1 MKQQQPILGFLF
13 ALITAIAWGTLPI
26 ALQKVVAVMDT
37 QTIVWFR
44 FLVASVAL
52 FLLLAIS
59 KKLPGFSQFNRYYM
73 GLILFGIL
81 GLAGNF
87 LLFNSSLRF
96 IEPSVTQI
104 FIHFSSFAMLICGV
118 LLFKEKFG
126 IHQKIGLGI
135 LIIGL
140 ALFFNDRL
148 GSLFSSGEYTIG
160 IILGIAAALVWVAY
174 GLAQKLL
181 SRQFTASQ
189 ILLIIYLGCFLVF
202 SPFTHPLQVE
212 KLDIFTTICFIYCC
226 INTLIGYGA
235 YAEALN
241 RWEVAKVSM
250 IVTLVPLFTIV
261 FSHLLHGI
269 FPQYFTA
276 PSLNNL
282 SYIGACIVVFGAML
296 SAIGHKLIKNYK

>member
-1 MKQQQPILGFLF
+1 
-13 ALITAIAWGTLPI
+13 
-26 ALQKVVAVMDT
+26 
-37 QTIVWFR
+37 
-44 FLVASVAL
+44 
-52 FLLLAIS
+52 
-59 KKLPGFSQFNRYYM
+59 M
-73 GLILFGIL
+73 G
-81 GLAGNF
+81 
-87 LLFNSSLRF
+87 SLRISAEIIVSPVYSIADF
-96 IEPSVTQI
+96 TDY
-104 FIHFSSFAMLICGV
+104 
-118 LLFKEKFG
+118 LF
-126 IHQKIGLGI
+126 
-135 LIIGL
+135 
-140 ALFFNDRL
+140 RL
-148 GSLFSSGEYTIG
+148 
-160 IILGIAAALVWVAY
+160 
-174 GLAQKLL
+174 
-181 SRQFTASQ
+181 
-189 ILLIIYLGCFLVF
+189 FLVF

-269 FPQYFTA
+269 FPQYFSA